1 MISSDEIP
9 NLDDPE
15 KLDPMSWA
23 GQLSYL
29 SVEVART
36 HVLNVHRAEAEARYR
51 AKFLENIAVHKAS
64 RQVQAERRV
73 LGIMRKHAEP
83 INTGDLAALL
93 GQDRGSARYTLTRLA
108 ERGKVCNVG
117 SQKRQVWVVCDS

>member
-51 AKFLENIAVHKAS
+51 AKLLIEDRIWFISFYDGFVYIGEQVRTLAVLQEAK
-64 RQVQAERRV
+64 
-73 LGIMRKHAEP
+73 
-83 INTGDLAALL
+83 
-93 GQDRGSARYTLTRLA
+93 
-108 ERGKVCNVG
+108 
-117 SQKRQVWVVCDS
+117 